1 MTSVLR
7 WWWNSLLA
15 NVSALKEGRGE
26 DCAGGELHE
35 TESQFLDQIGG
46 RSHRHEDAAWVDSTS
61 AAVNK
66 IERVLI

>member
-35 TESQFLDQIGG
+35 TESQFLNQVGG
-46 RSHRHEDAAWVDSTS
+46 RSHRHSLGGSYISGRQQD
-61 AAVNK
+61 
-66 IERVLI
+66 